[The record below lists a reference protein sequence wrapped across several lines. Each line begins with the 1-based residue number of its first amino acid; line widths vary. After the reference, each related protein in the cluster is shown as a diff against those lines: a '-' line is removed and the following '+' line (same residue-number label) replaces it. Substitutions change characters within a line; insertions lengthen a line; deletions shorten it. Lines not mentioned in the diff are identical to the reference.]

1 MRSAHP
7 SAPLTGPDAPSSLEN
22 FLDLHARKL
31 VIGLA
36 IALAI
41 VAVGVTIHLRQKKFE
56 REAGAALVAAA
67 DLDALKKVTQDFGGT
82 PAAKTALLLLADRQL
97 EAGDAQGA
105 GETLRAFIGGN
116 ADHPLI
122 SQARLALATA
132 LVRQGKPDEANAEL
146 EAFLTASPTSPLAPL
161 ALIQQAELAE
171 QKGDLEGVRKLYE
184 QVTAGFPDSQFAEM
198 IKMQNRTERVGFV
211 MPTEVEPPPPPP
223 APAPD
228 AQQNPPPAGDS
239 GGSLLE
245 GEGPIPLPGTTP
257 PAVVVPPVPDGTGTG
272 PDTEPLAPAIPA
284 PPAPPTQIPEAGQ

>member
-36 IALAI
+36 IVLAI
-41 VAVGVTIHLRQKKFE
+41 VAVFVTIHLRKKKFE
-56 REAGAALVAAA
+56 TEAGAALVAAT
-67 DLDALKKVTQDFGGT
+67 DLDALKKVTQDFEGT
-82 PAAKTALLLLADRQL
+82 PAAKTALLFMADRQL

-105 GETLRAFIGGN
+105 GETLRAFIGAN
-116 ADHPLI
+116 ADHPLL

-146 EAFLTASPTSPLAPL
+146 AAFLTASPTSPLAPL

-171 QKGDLEGVRKLYE
+171 QKGDLEGARKLYE
-184 QVTAGFPDSQFAEM
+184 QVTAGFPDSQFAQM
-198 IKMQNRTERVGFV
+198 IKMQSRADRVGFV

-223 APAPD
+223 APAPTTSPT
-228 AQQNPPPAGDS
+228 AEPS
-239 GGSLLE
+239 GSLLE
-245 GEGPIPLPGTTP
+245 GDGPIPLPGSTP
-257 PAVVVPPVPDGTGTG
+257 PGPAVPPVPDEEG
-272 PDTEPLAPAIPA
+272 DEPQAEPSAPQVPA